1 MTMTPQRRF
10 PYHRGYANT
19 ILMAIALLARP
30 LPGQIRVNPTGVN
43 VSGQGPTT
51 VFLTFGGLGGTY
63 RAVEA
68 LWCGELE
75 SAVPDV
81 GSRCNPATIYGRL
94 PLQYNR
100 SQLESGVFTD
110 IMSIPASVA
119 RQAYDAAV
127 RGETSSF
134 FYVRRFVG
142 SMGQP
147 DQYVSVTCRLAGG
160 GARVPLALTDVR
172 LSFETDAPV
181 LLVAAGESPTAVKAD
196 IRYNGTGRLI
206 GRWEIVRPGDEMPE
220 TQDLLTEATLAPT
233 ERGTQ
238 RRFEEL
244 SRFNVFL
251 PPTGRTTLRGPDPSR
266 LPTVG
271 EGMYVI
277 LLRIE
282 VSDDKEGDSNLAA
295 VGAGTSTVH
304 SGAVAGFPLPTLRYV
319 VGTALTSPTTG
330 GQAFRLLAPGADVR
344 LTPGQN
350 VTFAW
355 SVQTNVKMH
364 RLEIETRDGERV
376 LEAYAPGESRLY
388 HPPSWLLERANGRP
402 LRWRVL
408 ALGGDGRTVART
420 AWRTLLT
427 DPSTPTPPEPCCT
440 R

>member
-1 MTMTPQRRF
+1 MTMTPPRRF
-10 PYHRGYANT
+10 RCHRRYAGA
-19 ILMAIALLARP
+19 ILTAIALVARP

-43 VSGQGPTT
+43 VSGQSPTT

-63 RAVEA
+63 HAVEA

-75 SAVPDV
+75 SAAPDV
-81 GSRCNPATIYGRL
+81 GSRCNPATVYGRL

-100 SQLESGVFTD
+100 SQLASGVLTD

-127 RGETSSF
+127 RGENSSF

-142 SMGQP
+142 SIGQP
-147 DQYVSVTCRLAGG
+147 DQYVSVTCRMAGG

-172 LSFETDAPV
+172 LSFETDVPV
-181 LLVAAGESPTAVKAD
+181 LLVDAGGTPSAVKAE
-196 IRYNGTGRLI
+196 IAYNGTGRLI

-220 TQDLLTEATLAPT
+220 TKDLLTAATLAPA

-266 LPTVG
+266 LPTAG
-271 EGMYVI
+271 EGTYVI

-295 VGAGTSTVH
+295 VGAGSSTVH

-319 VGTALTSPTTG
+319 VGTASTSATTG
-330 GQAFRLLAPGADVR
+330 VDAFRLLAPAADAR
-344 LTPGQN
+344 LTPGQR

-355 SVQTNVKMH
+355 SVHTNVKMY

-376 LEAYAPGESRLY
+376 LEAYAPDEARRY
-388 HPPSWLLERANGRP
+388 QPPSWLLERANGRP

-408 ALGGDGRTVART
+408 ALGADGRPVART
-420 AWRTLLT
+420 AWRPLLT
-427 DPSTPTPPEPCCT
+427 
-440 R
+440 

>member
-1 MTMTPQRRF
+1 MTMTPRRRSGC
-10 PYHRGYANT
+10 HRGYAS
-19 ILMAIALLARP
+19 AIVIAMALLARP

-43 VSGQGPTT
+43 VSGQSATT

-81 GSRCNPATIYGRL
+81 GSRCNPATVYGRL

-100 SQLESGVFTD
+100 AQLASGVFTD

-119 RQAYDAAV
+119 RQAYDAAA
-127 RGETSSF
+127 RGENSAF

-142 SMGQP
+142 SIGQP
-147 DQYVSVTCRLAGG
+147 DQYVSVTCRMAGG

-172 LSFETDAPV
+172 LSFDTDAPV
-181 LLVAAGESPTAVKAD
+181 LLVAAGETPTAVKAD
-196 IRYNGTGRLI
+196 ITYNGTGRLI

-220 TQDLLTEATLAPT
+220 TKDLLTEATLAPA

-251 PPTGRTTLRGPDPSR
+251 APTGRTTLRGPDPSR

-271 EGMYVI
+271 EGTYVI

-295 VGAGTSTVH
+295 VGAGSSTIH

-319 VGTALTSPTTG
+319 VGTSSTSPTTG
-330 GQAFRLLAPGADVR
+330 VHAFRLLAPALDAR
-344 LTPGQN
+344 ITPGQK

-355 SVQTNVKMH
+355 SAQASVKMY
-364 RLEIETRDGERV
+364 RLEIESRDGERV
-376 LEAYAPGESRLY
+376 LEAYAPAESRLY
-388 HPPSWLLERANGRP
+388 QPPSWLLERANGRP

-408 ALGGDGRTVART
+408 ALGADGRTVART

-427 DPSTPTPPEPCCT
+427 
-440 R
+440 

>member
-1 MTMTPQRRF
+1 MTMTPPRRF
-10 PYHRGYANT
+10 RCHRRYASA
-19 ILMAIALLARP
+19 ILMAIALLAQP

-43 VSGQGPTT
+43 VSSQSATT

-75 SAVPDV
+75 SAAPDV
-81 GSRCNPATIYGRL
+81 GNRCNPATVYGRL

-100 SQLESGVFTD
+100 SQLAPGVLTD
-110 IMSIPASVA
+110 VMSIPASVA

-127 RGETSSF
+127 RGENSSF

-142 SMGQP
+142 SIGQP
-147 DQYVSVTCRLAGG
+147 DQYVSVTCRMAGG

-172 LSFETDAPV
+172 LSFETGVPV
-181 LLVAAGESPTAVKAD
+181 LLVDAGGTPSAVKAE
-196 IRYNGTGRLI
+196 IAYNGTGRLI
-206 GRWEIVRPGDEMPE
+206 GRWEIIRPGDEMPE
-220 TQDLLTEATLAPT
+220 TKDLLTEATLAPSD
-233 ERGTQ
+233 RGTQ

-251 PPTGRTTLRGPDPSR
+251 PPTGRVTLRGPDPSR

-271 EGMYVI
+271 EGTYLI

-295 VGAGTSTVH
+295 VGAGSSTVH

-319 VGTALTSPTTG
+319 VGTSSTSPTTG
-330 GQAFRLLAPGADVR
+330 VNAFRLLAPAADAHI
-344 LTPGQN
+344 TTGQQ

-355 SVQTNVKMH
+355 SVQANVKMY
-364 RLEIETRDGERV
+364 RLEVETLDGERV
-376 LEAYAPGESRLY
+376 LEAYAPDESRRY
-388 HPPSWLLERANGRP
+388 QPPSWLLERANGRP

-408 ALGGDGRTVART
+408 ALGADGRTVART
-420 AWRTLLT
+420 AWRALLT
-427 DPSTPTPPEPCCT
+427 D
-440 R
+440 

>member
-1 MTMTPQRRF
+1 MTMTPPRRF
-10 PYHRGYANT
+10 RCHGTCAGG

-30 LPGQIRVNPTGVN
+30 LPGQIRVHPTGVN
-43 VSGQGPTT
+43 VSGQSPTT
-51 VFLTFGGLGGTY
+51 VFLTFGGVGGTY

-75 SAVPDV
+75 SAAPDV
-81 GSRCNPATIYGRL
+81 GSRCNPATVYGRL

-100 SQLESGVFTD
+100 SQLASGVLTD

-127 RGETSSF
+127 RGENSSF

-142 SMGQP
+142 SIGQP
-147 DQYVSVTCRLAGG
+147 DQYVSVTCRMAGG

-172 LSFETDAPV
+172 LSFETDVPV
-181 LLVAAGESPTAVKAD
+181 LLVDAGGTPSSVKAE
-196 IRYNGTGRLI
+196 IAYNGTGRLI

-220 TQDLLTEATLAPT
+220 TKDLLTEATLAPA

-271 EGMYVI
+271 EGTYSI

-282 VSDDKEGDSNLAA
+282 VSDDKEGDSNLSA
-295 VGAGTSTVH
+295 VGAGSSTVH

-319 VGTALTSPTTG
+319 VGTSSTSPTTG
-330 GQAFRLLAPGADVR
+330 VQAFRLLAPAADAR
-344 LTPGQN
+344 ITPAQK

-355 SVQTNVKMH
+355 SVQTNVKMY

-376 LEAYAPGESRLY
+376 LEAYAPDEARVY
-388 HPPSWLLERANGRP
+388 QPPSWLFERANGRP

-408 ALGGDGRTVART
+408 ALGADGRTVART

-427 DPSTPTPPEPCCT
+427 
-440 R
+440 